1 MSLQPNELARREQ
14 GALEIRDEALR
25 IRMTL
30 EGLSSADG
38 HDLSC
43 TFLASVRAVQ
53 DSVERRMLAEVL
65 LAERPVLAADDVAAH
80 FLQTLQP
87 AAADVAQQFPVEDF
101 LAAKGQARSA
111 LLDKLKSAA
120 TSVAFA
126 CGLEVLAPFSLEFAS
141 GSFQKQ
147 RLRSMQQSLIEQ
159 QRAGEIQ
166 HLERAAELLK
176 RFEAIRRSTPELSAG
191 RVLDQISPADR
202 GTMLRTL
209 LLASSRGP
217 EAAPRQSLWAVA
229 GPYLA
234 KIDSADPM
242 RKPELL
248 PLPSDLGP
256 LRSVQLADI
265 DGSPALLVGAQ
276 RGFFLIHPDDPAKPS
291 PFVLPS
297 ESALGFNR
305 ILYWSATK
313 GFCGTHG
320 EAGLVRWDSQ
330 NGAAPATV
338 IPPSAL
344 GAPGPGPRHLQRL
357 DDQRV
362 IFSAGPKLFAW
373 DAQTLETIPSGPNA
387 DIVGIVPEA
396 DSLIVVRDDGT
407 IHRLDRRL
415 PHEMQTLQQR
425 PSRVLAT
432 GALPWMDDQRLLLA
446 SEDGAISCIGL
457 EDQLVTEYLSS
468 HRGLRAVAGSASLVA
483 AASPDRQ
490 RIILWNAWD
499 GQRPLAEIYLAALTR
514 HRIADI
520 AFG

>member
-1 MSLQPNELARREQ
+1 MQPNELARRDQ
-14 GALEIRDEALR
+14 GGLEIRDEAMRVR
-25 IRMTL
+25 IML
-30 EGLSSADG
+30 AGLNSADG

-43 TFLASVRAVQ
+43 TFLASVRAVP
-53 DSVERRMLAEVL
+53 DHVERQMLAEVL
-65 LAERPVLAADDVAAH
+65 LAERAVLTADDVAAH

-87 AAADVAQQFPVEDF
+87 AAADVAEQFAVEDF
-101 LAAKGQARSA
+101 LAAKGEARSA

-126 CGLEVLAPFSLEFAS
+126 CGLEVLPPFSLEFAS

-159 QRAGEIQ
+159 QRAGEIE
-166 HLERAAELLK
+166 HLERAADLLK

-217 EAAPRQSLWAVA
+217 AAAPPQPLWAVA

-234 KIDSADPM
+234 KIDSADPSH
-242 RKPELL
+242 KPELL
-248 PLPSDLGP
+248 SLPTDLGP
-256 LRSVQLADI
+256 LRSVQSADI

-276 RGFFLIHPDDPAKPS
+276 RGFFLLHLNDLAKPT
-291 PFVLPS
+291 PFVLSS

-305 ILYWSATK
+305 ILYWSARK
-313 GFCGTHG
+313 SFCGTHG
-320 EAGLVRWDSQ
+320 EAGLVRWDAQ
-330 NGAAPATV
+330 NGAAPAAV
-338 IPPSAL
+338 IAPNAL
-344 GAPGPGPRHLQRL
+344 GAPSAGPRHLQRL

-362 IFSAGPKLFAW
+362 IFSAGPKLFSW
-373 DAQTLETIPSGPNA
+373 DGETLETIPSGPNA
-387 DIVGIVPEA
+387 DIVGIVPEI

-407 IHRLDRRL
+407 IHRLDRGL
-415 PHEMQTLQQR
+415 PHEMQTLQKR
-425 PSRVLAT
+425 PSRVLAA
-432 GALPWMDDQRLLLA
+432 GALPWMDDQRLLLS
-446 SEDGAISCIGL
+446 SEDGAVSCIGL
-457 EDQLVTEYLSS
+457 EDQLVTEYLSA
-468 HRGLRAVAGSASLVA
+468 HRGLRAVAGSPGLVA

-499 GQRPLAEIYLAALTR
+499 GQRPLTEIYLAALTR

-520 AFG
+520 SFG